1 MNDKPL
7 IENIEHKNEVLY
19 NAIRDIADWWA
30 KNVNYLGNKIGHYN
44 ITALDLEE
52 GVYDIYDTVMKSY
65 ILFPISSHIQNKE
78 YYYTFYQQV
87 KFLSDFMGYL
97 SHDIRKLY
105 LENISD
111 FMGYLSH
118 DIRKLYLEN
127 IDIILSL
134 FEPYK
139 NYIDTKENKQQT
151 KKEN

>member
-44 ITALDLEE
+44 ITTLDLEE

-78 YYYTFYQQV
+78 YYYAFYQQV
-87 KFLSDFMGYL
+87 KFL
-97 SHDIRKLY
+97 
-105 LENISD
+105 SD

-151 KKEN
+151 KKEE